1 MNRAQSDQV
10 KRLGIIVLLTFVTIL
25 CYAAPGEQFSTG
37 LLFGN
42 RYHPPATSLDLTPD
56 GNVHLEE
63 RFSLSFEFA
72 IWDDANFGYVFWVE
86 GVSGKAIILSYANY
100 EHPDTSFL
108 ILYSGG
114 DEAVFRMP
122 MAMSNLGKGKW
133 HTISLEFDLAADRI
147 EARLDDEVY
156 RGTVSLVN
164 STDISLSFG
173 FRNEAASV
181 PRMAVRH
188 IRLSSRK
195 QGEPDYH
202 WPLNEYGGELAHDA
216 AGDQHGIQNGGEWLA
231 GRHTNWWPVAEMK
244 RPRDSEVEV
253 TLIDPLRQ
261 KVLFVSTER
270 VLEQAW
276 DETSVEVIP
285 FADRFPLHKPQFEYD
300 AVSGKLFAFHGGRG
314 QVSLF
319 DRGART
325 WSQIDTSR
333 NSEDYYRIAPY
344 YDVAK
349 GELFLFGGYG
359 RFTAKNHIQKYD
371 FDKGQWNILHVTGDE
386 MEPRSFVIP
395 TAGFAED
402 KIFFAGGYGSK
413 SGRQEAGFRHFQ
425 DLWQFDTE
433 NQVLTK
439 IADFRDV
446 IPEMEIH
453 GLLTMPEQR
462 LYLMGSI
469 QADTGICTQLY
480 EVDAELNGL
489 SPVGE
494 SIPFEPSG
502 LYSDAAGKKIIVPVC
517 GSSGVADSVT
527 FTILAIDFPPVPPHA
542 EPLRAGVRSVPS
554 LWPFLIILA
563 TSTAIGYGLWSVRG
577 NGRWKRTVKRRAA
590 ELRSQIDEGPFSVRV
605 FGDYRVV
612 VKGELITHRM
622 WSSQK
627 ARLLLLYLILR
638 DSRGV
643 PAEQAIADFW
653 PDADHNHGM
662 NSLNVSVSTI
672 RHVLK
677 NFDGDIVLR
686 ADHLIRLSQTM
697 IESSDLFRFR
707 QLSADGVLPEDL
719 ERALKIYGEGG
730 LAPEVEAP
738 WIGPVREHTH
748 REAQRTACR
757 LSEAYDEEA
766 DWKKMELLGQQVL
779 SWDDLDDDGI
789 RMVVKG
795 LYKSRKIS
803 LAREEYL
810 KFAERY
816 RREIEEEYEIQFDGL
831 VE

>member
-1 MNRAQSDQV
+1 MKWFVPYIVGQV
-10 KRLGIIVLLTFVTIL
+10 LSLDVASGQVD
-25 CYAAPGEQFSTG
+25 EFSSG

-42 RYHPPATSLDLTPD
+42 QSYPPASELLLTP
-56 GNVHLEE
+56 NSPFHVESQ
-63 RFSLSFEFA
+63 FFLSFDFA
-72 IWDDANFGYVFWVE
+72 IWDYTNFGYIFQIESTSHEYIVLSQLSFNDADSSHLVL
-86 GVSGKAIILSYANY
+86 SLNRKDKIINISVPNKDLK
-100 EHPDTSFL
+100 
-108 ILYSGG
+108 
-114 DEAVFRMP
+114 
-122 MAMSNLGKGKW
+122 KGKW
-133 HTISLEFDLAADRI
+133 HTITLEFDLLNNFITARFNNNVF
-147 EARLDDEVY
+147 EAETYLENSMDFSLLF
-156 RGTVSLVN
+156 GSVS
-164 STDISLSFG
+164 
-173 FRNEAASV
+173 EAASI
-181 PRMAVRH
+181 PRMVLRNVT
-188 IRLSSRK
+188 ISSKRD
-195 QGEPDYH
+195 GEPDHH

-216 AGDQHGIQNGGEWLA
+216 AGGQHGIQNGGEWLA

-244 RPRDSEVEV
+244 RPRSSEVEV

-261 KVLFVSTER
+261 KVLFVSTEG

-276 DETSVEVIP
+276 DGTSVEVIP

-300 AVSGKLFAFHGGRG
+300 AVSGNLFAFHGGRG

-395 TAGFAED
+395 TAGFAEN
-402 KIFFAGGYGSK
+402 KIFLAGGYGSK

-433 NQVLTK
+433 NQVLTR

-446 IPEMEIH
+446 IPGMEIH

-462 LYLMGSI
+462 LYLMGST
-469 QADTGICTQLY
+469 QADTGVCTQLY
-480 EVDAELNGL
+480 QVDAELNGL

-502 LYSDAAGKKIIVPVC
+502 LYSDATGKKIIVPVC
-517 GSSGVADSVT
+517 GSSSVSDSVT
-527 FTILAIDFPPVPPHA
+527 YTILAIDFPPVPPHA
-542 EPLRAGVRSVPS
+542 EPLSAGVRLAPS
-554 LWPFLIILA
+554 LWSFLIILA

-577 NGRWKRTVKRRAA
+577 NGRWKRTLKRRAA
-590 ELRSQIDEGPFSVRV
+590 ELRSQIDEGPFTVRV

-622 WSSQK
+622 WASKK

-638 DSRGV
+638 ESRGV
-643 PAEQAIADFW
+643 PIEKAIADFW

-677 NFDGDIVLR
+677 HFDGDIVLR
-686 ADHLIRLSQTM
+686 ADHLIRLSRTM
-697 IESSDLFRFR
+697 VESSDLFRFR
-707 QLSADGVLPEDL
+707 QLSGDGAPLEDL
-719 ERALKIYGEGG
+719 ESALKIYGEGG
-730 LAPEVEAP
+730 LAPEVEAT
-738 WIGPVREHTH
+738 WIEPVREYTH
-748 REAQRTACR
+748 REAQRTARR
-757 LSEAYDEEA
+757 LFETYDEEA
-766 DWKKMELLGQQVL
+766 DWKGMELLGQQVL

-795 LYKSRKIS
+795 LYEDRKIS
-803 LAREEYL
+803 LAHEEYQ

-816 RREIEEEYEIQFDGL
+816 QLEIEEEYEIPFGVL